1 MNNNAKLAGEF
12 FYLGL
17 EKFKSNLLFEAE
29 IYFKKSLELLP
40 DRISTIT
47 NYSAVL
53 IKMGQLDLAKEII
66 DHAIKKF
73 SDDEYLFL
81 NLSQIFE
88 LKKDYLSALNY
99 LNKSIQ
105 INPNYYEAYSNRGN
119 IFHEMKLTKDAIE
132 NFNYAI
138 KLNPDYADAYLNLGM
153 VYLKK
158 DNIQVA
164 IQNFDRAIELV
175 PNSAEAISNRGVC
188 FQRQGLFDTAALY
201 FKKATELK
209 PDYAEAYSNLGLVL
223 GVLNKTE
230 DAILNFNKAIEIK
243 PDYVRAIHNKSLT
256 LLSKSLFKEG
266 WDIYESRWAQDEP
279 PLEAF
284 ITQKPIVKNLHEV
297 LNKKILIWHEQ
308 GIGDFVMFS
317 GLLEEMAALSP
328 DIQILVDPRFLSL
341 YKRSMPHLKFL
352 DKGLAESKIDFDVHM
367 PIGDLGK
374 YFRNSIKDFDLNR
387 KGYLISDS
395 NKTKQIKDGLAKN
408 KKYICGLSWKSKREK
423 LGKSKSIDLTD
434 LLPILKN
441 KNITFVS
448 LQYGDVAEELRS
460 LSQNHGVYIHENIT
474 IDNFNDLDGH
484 ASLIDACD
492 FVITVSSS
500 TAHIAGALG
509 KETYL
514 LLPLG
519 FAAVWYWSNKLD
531 NKSIWYPS
539 ISIFQKTIVNDWEA
553 PVQSINNILNE
564 K

>member
-1 MNNNAKLAGEF
+1 MKL
-12 FYLGL
+12 
-17 EKFKSNLLFEAE
+17 
-29 IYFKKSLELLP
+29 
-40 DRISTIT
+40 D
-47 NYSAVL
+47 
-53 IKMGQLDLAKEII
+53 
-66 DHAIKKF
+66 
-73 SDDEYLFL
+73 
-81 NLSQIFE
+81 
-88 LKKDYLSALNY
+88 
-99 LNKSIQ
+99 
-105 INPNYYEAYSNRGN
+105 PNYHLSYISLGN
-119 IFHEMKLTKDAIE
+119 IFHKKNNLGSALTFY
-132 NFNYAI
+132 NNAI
-138 KLNPDYADAYLNLGM
+138 KADCESFLAYANKGNILYELDKYDESLVNL
-153 VYLKK
+153 YK
-158 DNIQVA
+158 A
-164 IQNFDRAIELV
+164 I
-175 PNSAEAISNRGVC
+175 
-188 FQRQGLFDTAALY
+188 
-201 FKKATELK
+201 ELK

-266 WDIYESRWAQDEP
+266 WDIYESRWALDEP

-317 GLLEEMAALSP
+317 GLLEEMTALSP

-374 YFRNSIKDFDLNR
+374 YFRNSLEDFDLNR

-423 LGKSKSIDLTD
+423 LGKSKSMDLTD

-448 LQYGDVAEELRS
+448 LQYGDVTEELRS
-460 LSQNHGVYIHENIT
+460 LFENHGVFIHENKT

-492 FVITVSSS
+492 FVITVSNS

-514 LLPLG
+514 MLPLG
-519 FAAVWYWSNKLD
+519 FAAIWYWSNQLE

-553 PVQSINNILNE
+553 PVQTINNLLDN
-564 K
+564 